1 MQLMIEDG
9 LCSQMIGFCTRKKK
23 GRKNCWANDF
33 SCIYGFVLFYEL
45 HIEILLI
52 FFLGLVPWFKA
63 LSNYGCVSLSRNP

>member
-1 MQLMIEDG
+1 MQLMIEDC

-52 FFLGLVPWFKA
+52 FFFLVWYLGSKHYLIMV
-63 LSNYGCVSLSRNP
+63 V